1 MPLSSRI
8 TVKGQ
13 VTVPKKIRDELNVK
27 SGDVI
32 QFVKKGGDVVI
43 KPVKTLLDLKGV
55 VKTDRK
61 LEDWD
66 SARDQAKK
74 YVVKKVMESLK

>member
-1 MPLSSRI
+1 MQFSSRI
-8 TVKGQ
+8 TSKGQ
-13 VTVPKKIRDELNVK
+13 VTIPKKIRDDLNIK
-27 SGDVI
+27 TGDVI
-32 QFVKKGGDVVI
+32 QFVKKREDIVI

-55 VKTDRK
+55 IKTDRK
-61 LEDWD
+61 PEDWD

>member
-1 MPLSSRI
+1 MQLSSRI
-8 TVKGQ
+8 TTKGQ
-13 VTVPKKIRDELNVK
+13 VTVPKKIRDELKIK

-32 QFVKKGGDVVI
+32 QFVRKGGDVVI

-55 VKTDRK
+55 IKTDRK

-66 SARDQAKK
+66 SARDHAKK
-74 YVVKKVMESLK
+74 YVVKKVLESLK